1 VACLVPPVAAGL
13 VVNLTAFSVTAAATA
28 VNVPYLVL
36 VTLLIAAVAAV
47 PVAKVTVAALST
59 VSANGSG

>member
-1 VACLVPPVAAGL
+1 VICLAPPVAAGF
-13 VVNLTAFSVTAAATA
+13 VVNLTAFSTTAAAAA

-36 VTLLIAAVAAV
+36 VTLLIAAFAAS
-47 PVAKVTVAALST
+47 PVARVTVAALST